1 VGDGETVG
9 GRIPAAQ
16 WSASDSGNRW
26 GPDATGVVG
35 FGARSTQWG
44 KLADGLG
51 GLSPVQGSRAGLL
64 NLFPFSTIFQMVSK
78 DQCSKLQNMN
88 LQMSKNFQTQHSC

>member
-1 VGDGETVG
+1 MAKPWAVGYRQRS
-9 GRIPAAQ
+9 GRLRTAAT
-16 WSASDSGNRW
+16 G
-26 GPDATGVVG
+26 GPDAISVVG

-78 DQCSKLQNMN
+78 DQFSKLQNMN
-88 LQMSKNFQTQHSC
+88 LQMSKNFQT